1 MFKEKEIRKMENKN
15 KLFAAIT
22 AMIMLVGM
30 SGCGYIEDLPA
41 EDEDMN
47 ISSSQ
52 EEPADESQD
61 EDASENDSEPVDES
75 SEEPVESTADSSE
88 ESSSQE
94 STSSA
99 EPGAAGVEMS
109 GDSYTNSEFG
119 FTMKLPEGTEYYDI
133 EDVLKPAFD
142 NESVEFRALMETK
155 STDSFNMAVQLYSTT
170 LTLDDFA
177 KLRWEYADNINNS
190 DYGDKVEVLD
200 TSNAEVGGKPA
211 QLITEVLTGENG
223 TFYTVRLYSQI
234 SDSEFIFIQG
244 NCYDEATLETLVSCA
259 QSLSFSE

>member
-1 MFKEKEIRKMENKN
+1 MKNKN
-15 KLFAAIT
+15 RLAAAI
-22 AMIMLVGM
+22 AAVIMLAGM

-41 EDEDMN
+41 DKDDT
-47 ISSSQ
+47 IVSSSQ
-52 EEPADESQD
+52 DESGDESEPADES
-61 EDASENDSEPVDES
+61 ENESEPSDES
-75 SEEPVESTADSSE
+75 SDDSAESAADSSE
-88 ESSSQE
+88 AASSQE

-119 FTMKLPEGTEYYDI
+119 FTMTLPEGTEYYDI

>member
-1 MFKEKEIRKMENKN
+1 MKNKN
-15 KLFAAIT
+15 RLAAAI
-22 AMIMLVGM
+22 AAVIMLAGM

-41 EDEDMN
+41 DEDDT
-47 ISSSQ
+47 IVSSSQ
-52 EEPADESQD
+52 DESD
-61 EDASENDSEPVDES
+61 EESEPTDESENESEPSDES
-75 SEEPVESTADSSE
+75 SDDSAESAADSSE
-88 ESSSQE
+88 AASSQE
-94 STSSA
+94 STSSS

-119 FTMKLPEGTEYYDI
+119 FTMTLPEGTEYYDI

-190 DYGDKVEVLD
+190 DYGDKVEILD

-211 QLITEVLTGENG
+211 QLITEVLTGDNG